1 MDTKGEPKL
10 KPEDVLV
17 VNKFLREDLLGLSL
31 DQEIVFLINLL
42 PSTTLISK
50 ASYRMAPAELKIQ
63 LQELA

>member
-50 ASYRMAPAELKIQ
+50 ALYRMAPAELKIQ